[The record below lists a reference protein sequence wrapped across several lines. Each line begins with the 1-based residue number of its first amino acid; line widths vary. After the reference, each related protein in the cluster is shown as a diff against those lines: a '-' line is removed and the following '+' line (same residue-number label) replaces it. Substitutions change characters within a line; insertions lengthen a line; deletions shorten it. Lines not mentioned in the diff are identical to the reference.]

1 MSNNL
6 LPNGLTDLLP
16 DIAEKEAD
24 AIHSLMMFFKS
35 EGYARVKPP
44 LIEFEDTLLDG
55 LGQSTSQHM
64 FRMMDPKSQKMMGLR
79 ADITP
84 QIARIA
90 ATRYT
95 VDDYPLRFAYA
106 GDVLHVKGTQ
116 LDPTRQFT
124 QVGCEIIGEDTAQID
139 IEAIIMSVRALQKVS
154 DSDITLDITL
164 PALLRNIIN
173 VGENKALFKALDNK
187 NKEEILE
194 NAGNYRDLLIAL
206 ISMTGDLQKDIEILE
221 KLSLPS
227 EAKTE
232 IDRLLKV
239 VQGVQ
244 KELSKEKAGSV
255 TLTIDPTEH
264 SFFDYHRG
272 ISFTLYIKG
281 IREIVGR
288 GGRYYF
294 ESQQGTQ
301 SAMGFSIYMN
311 ALRNFY

>member
-64 FRMMDPKSQKMMGLR
+64 FRMMDPTSQKMMGLR

-206 ISMTGDLQKDIEILE
+206 ISITGDLQKDIEILE

-272 ISFTLYIKG
+272 ISFTLYIEG

-311 ALRNFY
+311 TLR